1 MCYNQIGDN
10 MSKWG
15 IEEKETLST
24 INEIG
29 LSGNILDVAA
39 GDGRFINELLKL
51 SQSVTAIDIDKEE
64 LESLK
69 NNCPKE
75 YSNKLST
82 EIVDITKTFPYEDES
97 FDGIFCTGAL
107 HLFNKKTIGF
117 IIREIERC
125 LKKNGKIVLD
135 FATDIKR
142 YDKNGKEV
150 LFEGE
155 VSYSS
160 EDAILLFKELL
171 KDFSLSIQNASFSEN
186 NLDNAGYTSIQGNF
200 LIISGYKK

>member
-1 MCYNQIGDN
+1 

-15 IEEKETLST
+15 IEEKETLDA

-51 SQSVTAIDIDKEE
+51 SQSVTAIDTYKEE
-64 LESLK
+64 LDCLK
-69 NNCPKE
+69 NNCFKE
-75 YSNKLST
+75 YSNKLNI
-82 EIVDITKTFPYEDES
+82 EIVDITKAFPYEDNL
-97 FDGIFCTGAL
+97 FDGIFCTGTL
-107 HLFNKKTIGF
+107 HLFNKDKIGF
-117 IIREIERC
+117 IVKEIERC

-150 LFEGE
+150 IFEGE
-155 VSYSS
+155 GCYSS
-160 EDAILLFKELL
+160 EEAILLFKKLL
-171 KDFSLSIQNASFSEN
+171 NDFSFSIKESTFSED
-186 NLDNAGYTSIQGNF
+186 NLDEAGYNSIRGNF

>member
-1 MCYNQIGDN
+1 

-15 IEEKETLST
+15 IEEKETLDA

-51 SQSVTAIDIDKEE
+51 SQSVTAIDINKEE
-64 LESLK
+64 LDCLK
-69 NNCPKE
+69 NNYHKE
-75 YSNKLST
+75 YSNKLNI
-82 EIVDITKTFPYEDES
+82 EIVDITKTFPYEDNL
-97 FDGIFCTGAL
+97 FDSIFCTGTL
-107 HLFNKKTIGF
+107 HLFNKDTIGF
-117 IIREIERC
+117 IVKEIERC

-150 LFEGE
+150 IFEEEGC
-155 VSYSS
+155 YSS
-160 EDAILLFKELL
+160 EDATLLFKKML
-171 KDFSLSIQNASFSEN
+171 KDFSVSIQKSTFSED
-186 NLDNAGYTSIQGNF
+186 NLDEAGYNSIKGNF

>member
-1 MCYNQIGDN
+1 

-15 IEEKETLST
+15 IEEKETLDA

-51 SQSVTAIDIDKEE
+51 SQSVTAIDINKKE
-64 LESLK
+64 LDCLK
-69 NNCPKE
+69 NNCFKE
-75 YSNKLST
+75 YSNKLNI
-82 EIVDITKTFPYEDES
+82 EIVDITKTFPYEDNL
-97 FDGIFCTGAL
+97 FDGIFCTGTL
-107 HLFNKKTIGF
+107 HLFNKDKIGF
-117 IIREIERC
+117 IVKEIERC

-150 LFEGE
+150 IFEGE
-155 VSYSS
+155 GCYSS
-160 EDAILLFKELL
+160 VEAILLFKELL
-171 KDFSLSIQNASFSEN
+171 KDFSFSIQKSTFSED
-186 NLDNAGYTSIQGNF
+186 NLDDAGYNCIKGNF

>member
-1 MCYNQIGDN
+1 

-15 IEEKETLST
+15 IEEKETLDA

-51 SQSVTAIDIDKEE
+51 SQSVTAIDINKEE
-64 LESLK
+64 LDYLK
-69 NNCPKE
+69 NNCHKE
-75 YSNKLST
+75 YSNILDI
-82 EIVDITKTFPYEDES
+82 EIVDITKTFPYEDNS
-97 FDGIFCTGAL
+97 FDGIFCTGTL
-107 HLFNKKTIGF
+107 HLFNKDTIGF
-117 IIREIERC
+117 IVKEIERC

-150 LFEGE
+150 IFEGE
-155 VSYSS
+155 GCYSS
-160 EDAILLFKELL
+160 EEAILLFKKLL
-171 KDFSLSIQNASFSEN
+171 KDFSFSIKESTFSED
-186 NLDNAGYTSIQGNF
+186 NLDEAGYNSIKGNF

>member
-1 MCYNQIGDN
+1 

-15 IEEKETLST
+15 NEEKETLDA

-39 GDGRFINELLKL
+39 GDGRFINELLKQ
-51 SQSVTAIDIDKEE
+51 SQSVTAIDIDKKE
-64 LESLK
+64 LDYLK
-69 NNCPKE
+69 KNCPKE
-75 YSNKLST
+75 CSNKLNI
-82 EIVDITKTFPYEDES
+82 EVVDITKPFPYEDET
-97 FDGIFCTGAL
+97 FDSVFCTGTL
-107 HLFNKKTIGF
+107 HLFNKDTIGF
-117 IIREIERC
+117 IVKEIERC

-150 LFEGE
+150 IFEGE
-155 VSYSS
+155 GCYSS
-160 EDAILLFKELL
+160 VEAILLFKELL
-171 KDFSLSIQNASFSEN
+171 NDFSFSIKESTFSED
-186 NLDNAGYTSIQGNF
+186 NLDEAGYNSIKGNF

>member
-1 MCYNQIGDN
+1 

-15 IEEKETLST
+15 MEEKETLDA

-64 LESLK
+64 LDCIK
-69 NNCPKE
+69 NNCCKE
-75 YSNKLST
+75 YKNKLNV
-82 EIVDITKTFPYEDES
+82 EIVDITKTFPYEDNL
-97 FDGIFCTGAL
+97 FDGIFCTGTL
-107 HLFNKKTIGF
+107 HLFNNDTIGF
-117 IIREIERC
+117 IIKEIERC
-125 LKKNGKIVLD
+125 LKKNGKIILD

-150 LFEGE
+150 IFEGE
-155 VSYSS
+155 GCYSS
-160 EDAILLFKELL
+160 EDATLLFKKLL
-171 KDFSLSIQNASFSEN
+171 KDFSFSIQEATFCED
-186 NLDNAGYTSIQGNF
+186 NLDDAGYNSINGKF
-200 LIISGYKK
+200 LIISGHKK